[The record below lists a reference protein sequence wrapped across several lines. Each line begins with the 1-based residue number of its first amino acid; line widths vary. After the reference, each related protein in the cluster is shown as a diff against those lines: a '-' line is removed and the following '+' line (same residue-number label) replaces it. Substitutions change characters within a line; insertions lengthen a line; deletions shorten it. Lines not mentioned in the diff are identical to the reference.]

1 MREGSGTASP
11 SPAWTAIAMPGHY
24 DEAGRALPHEAAARL
39 AMPAE
44 FARAIQPLLVPGT
57 TLFVTDAP
65 ILSENTHSD
74 ITVLSQG
81 RPEA

>member
-1 MREGSGTASP
+1 
-11 SPAWTAIAMPGHY
+11 MPGHY
-24 DEAGRALPHEAAARL
+24 DEAGRALPHEAASRVS
-39 AMPAE
+39 MPSA
-44 FARAIQPLLVPGT
+44 FAHAIQPLLVPGT

-81 RPEA
+81 APGA